1 MQTDAPADD
10 RRDADKVVKA
20 LPKPI
25 ADYIEANA
33 RLDVDAMLKPFA
45 ADAVLIDVGRCLE
58 GHAELRTLFEEE
70 VVAVK
75 AIFTPDGA
83 RQENGQ
89 IVVEGPAHG
98 NFKGSPIRFTYA
110 FTLENDVIKALEITL

>member
-1 MQTDAPADD
+1 MQTDTPADG
-10 RRDADKVVKA
+10 RRDAEMAVEA

-33 RLDVDAMLKPFA
+33 RLDVDAMLKPVA
-45 ADAVLIDVGRCLE
+45 ADAVLVDVGRRLE

-89 IVVEGPAHG
+89 IVVEGPVHG
-98 NFKGSPIRFTYA
+98 DFKGSPIRFTYA
-110 FTLENDVIKALEITL
+110 FTLENDLIKTLEITL